1 LFRSLLHA
9 GSRAFGC
16 WAGKC
21 RDNRRFLQ
29 TVAAAPPS
37 ERPSFGAADE
47 RVIENLL
54 KRLRGV
60 E

>member
-1 LFRSLLHA
+1 MP
-9 GSRAFGC
+9 GQPQV
-16 WAGKC
+16 
-21 RDNRRFLQ
+21 LQ
-29 TVAAAPPS
+29 AVAAAPPS